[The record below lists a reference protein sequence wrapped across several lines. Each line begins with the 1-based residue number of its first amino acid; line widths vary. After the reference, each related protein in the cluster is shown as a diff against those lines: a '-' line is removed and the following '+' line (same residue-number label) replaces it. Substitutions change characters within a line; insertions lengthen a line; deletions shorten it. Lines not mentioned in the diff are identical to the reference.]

1 MIRPFVLTFLL
12 TFISLNLQAQGL
24 PFVKAHTLRVGGF
37 NTGATGKI
45 SYDHTTNKLY
55 SVNQEKLGFDIIDYS
70 DIFKPNFIQTVDV
83 SGFINKIR
91 SIESASGFVFVA
103 GDGSSPQL
111 PGKLL
116 IYNSNGVYRK
126 QLSLGTTP
134 DRMKFSPDNITLV
147 IANEGIPDS
156 TYSTDPNGSVNIIN
170 TSSGINF
177 LTQADVKTVDFTL
190 LDTTAYDPLIHIY
203 NNAGQS
209 PAQDLEPEAIAISPD
224 NKKAYV
230 VLQENNA
237 LAIIDLFTASLDT
250 ILGLGYLDYGVY
262 RLDPSDVAN
271 QVNLASYPRLYGMHQ
286 PSDIEMFEDK
296 GRYYLMTANQGAP
309 RKYQGYDETV
319 RVKNQPADPSKF
331 SNLQPLLQDTL
342 LGRLNITSAFGD
354 RNGDGLHDSL
364 LCFGS
369 RSISILDSSGYE
381 TFNSRDEMALYILG
395 QNADSIFNSATDNN
409 TSRKQRSDDMGS
421 EPAAIA
427 IGEVDG
433 TPYSFTAHYQMGGIF
448 IYHMMSPS
456 NLAFETY
463 QLDRN
468 FSVPADDPMAGDL
481 GPTDLEFVPANR
493 TALGIAQLFVANHVS
508 GTISVYQIGQGIGL
522 DEYDPTKPQGAYP
535 NPGEGLYYLGNKSN
549 YRVYDQQGR
558 LVDEFKNTDRVNISG
573 RSPGIYIIVKA
584 DGSSIKVIQR

>member
-1 MIRPFVLTFLL
+1 MIRSFLL
-12 TFISLNLQAQGL
+12 TALVLTTSYAFHAQNL
-24 PFVKAHTLRVGGF
+24 PFVKAHTLKVGGF
-37 NTGATGKI
+37 NTGATGQI
-45 SYDHTTNKLY
+45 SYDYTTNQLY
-55 SVNQEKLGFDIIDYS
+55 SVNQEKLGFDIIDYT

-83 SGFINKIR
+83 SGFINNIR
-91 SIESASGFVFVA
+91 SIESANGFVFVA

-116 IYNSNGVYRK
+116 IYTSNGVYRK
-126 QLSLGTTP
+126 QFTLGVTP

-156 TYSTDPNGSVNIIN
+156 SYTTDPAGSVNIIN

-209 PAQDLEPEAIAISPD
+209 PSQDLEPEAIAISPD

-237 LAIIDLFTASLDT
+237 LAIIDLFSASLDT
-250 ILGLGYLDYGVY
+250 IFGLGYFDFGVY
-262 RLDPSDVAN
+262 TLDASDVAS

-286 PSDIEMFEDK
+286 PSDIEMFEDN
-296 GRYYLMTANQGAP
+296 GEYYLMTANQGAP

-319 RVKNQPADPSKF
+319 RVKNQPVDPSKF

-354 RNGDGLHDSL
+354 MNGDGLHDSL
-364 LCFGS
+364 LFFGS
-369 RSISILDSSGYE
+369 RSFSILDSSGALN
-381 TFNSRDEMALYILG
+381 NSSADELALYISPFY
-395 QNADSIFNSATDNN
+395 DSIFNSSADNN
-409 TSRKQRSDDMGS
+409 ASRKLRSDDMGT
-421 EPAAIA
+421 EPSAIA

-433 TPYSFTAHYQMGGIF
+433 TRCYFIGLHQMGGIV
-448 IYHMMSPS
+448 IYFGSGS
-456 NLAFETY
+456 NPGWESY
-463 QLDRN
+463 NLDRN
-468 FSVPADDPMAGDL
+468 FSVPANDPMAGDL

-493 TALGIAQLFVANHVS
+493 TTLGIAQLFVANRVS
-508 GTISVYQIGQGIGL
+508 GTISVYQIGMGIGIS
-522 DEYDPTKPQGAYP
+522 EWEKNENQGAYP
-535 NPGEGLYYLGNKSN
+535 NPGEGVYYLGKKSN

-558 LVDEFKNTDRVNISG
+558 LVDEFRETDRVNISG
-573 RSPGIYIIVKA
+573 QSTGIYVIINA
-584 DGSSIKVIQR
+584 DGSSIKVIKR

>member
-1 MIRPFVLTFLL
+1 MIRSFFAAFLL
-12 TFISLNLQAQGL
+12 VFGILNLQAQGI

-37 NTGATGKI
+37 NTGATGQI

-70 DIFKPNFIQTVDV
+70 DIFKPNLIQTVDV
-83 SGFINKIR
+83 SGFINNIR
-91 SIESASGFVFVA
+91 SIESASGFVFIA

-156 TYSTDPNGSVNIIN
+156 SYSTDPSGSVNIIN
-170 TSSGINF
+170 TVSGINF
-177 LTQADVKTVDFTL
+177 LTQSDVKTVDFTL

-203 NNAGQS
+203 DNAGQS
-209 PAQDLEPEAIAISPD
+209 PSQDLEPEAIAISPD
-224 NKKAYV
+224 SKKAYV
-230 VLQENNA
+230 VFQENNA
-237 LAIIDLFTASLDT
+237 LAIIDLFTATLDT
-250 ILGLGYLDYGVY
+250 IFGLGYLDYGVY
-262 RLDPSDVAN
+262 ELDASDLAN
-271 QVNLASYPRLYGMHQ
+271 QVNLDSYPRLYGMHQ
-286 PSDIEMFEDK
+286 PSDIEMFEEN
-296 GRYYLMTANQGAP
+296 GEYYLMTSNQGAP

-319 RVKNQPADPSKF
+319 RVKNQPVDPSKF

-342 LGRLNITSAFGD
+342 FGRLNITSAFGD

-369 RSISILDSSGYE
+369 RSFSIWDRSGALRTSSTDELALFISPFY
-381 TFNSRDEMALYILG
+381 
-395 QNADSIFNSATDNN
+395 DSIYNSSADHNA
-409 TSRKQRSDDMGS
+409 SRKQRSDDMGT
-421 EPAAIA
+421 EPSAIA

-433 TPYSFTAHYQMGGIF
+433 NPCYFIGLYQMGGIV
-448 IYHMMSPS
+448 IYFGSGGNPGWDS
-456 NLAFETY
+456 YN
-463 QLDRN
+463 LDRN

-493 TALGIAQLFVANHVS
+493 TPLGIAQLFVANRVS
-508 GTISVYQIGQGIGL
+508 GTISVYQIGQGIGI
-522 DEYDPTKPQGAYP
+522 DEYGHSTPQGAYP
-535 NPGEGLYYLGNKSN
+535 NPGEGVYYLGDKST

-558 LVDEFKNTDRVNISG
+558 PVKEFRDTDRVNIADQPS
-573 RSPGIYIIVKA
+573 GIYIIINA
-584 DGSSIKVIQR
+584 DGSSIKVIKR